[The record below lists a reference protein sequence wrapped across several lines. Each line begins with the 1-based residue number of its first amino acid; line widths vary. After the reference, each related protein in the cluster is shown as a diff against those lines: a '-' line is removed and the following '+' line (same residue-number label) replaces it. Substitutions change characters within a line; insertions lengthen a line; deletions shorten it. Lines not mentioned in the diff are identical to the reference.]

1 MGAWGIDELRWTY
14 PVYPNDYLISEIRVL
29 NKKISSKNPKKG
41 TVRTLHTVK
50 NQNNKVVMTWISNF
64 MIKTQS

>member
-1 MGAWGIDELRWTY
+1 MLE
-14 PVYPNDYLISEIRVL
+14 VL

-50 NQNNKVVMTWISNF
+50 NQNDKVVMTWISNF
-64 MIKTQS
+64 MIKTQSIVLKWFGRAAPHQW